1 MFEVISQR
9 KTQCNEII
17 PCIVMLTALL
27 NSPDLD
33 SHQYT
38 ASLVLSVF
46 MLHVVPQVEQGD
58 QYLSSVENLITLHS
72 AEFPSQLTETESDS
86 EVKCWALSGLTVRDA
101 DEWISEKQHVIR
113 GQTEHRDLQIENT
126 SIQIVLSLV
135 FIVTKFSIL
144 VKLLFLLWPI
154 ATILSIF
161 LNDRQPS
168 DYLCTYMYFCVLC

>member
-1 MFEVISQR
+1 
-9 KTQCNEII
+9 
-17 PCIVMLTALL
+17 MLTALL

-46 MLHVVPQVEQGD
+46 MLHVDPVIVPQVEQSNRYLPSGD
-58 QYLSSVENLITLHS
+58 DLITLHS
-72 AEFPSQLTETESDS
+72 VEFPSQLSETES

-113 GQTEHRDLQIENT
+113 GQTEHRDLQIENA
-126 SIQIVLSLV
+126 SIQIVLSFV

-144 VKLLFLLWPI
+144 VKLWFLLWPL
-154 ATILSIF
+154 ATILRIF
-161 LNDRQPS
+161 WNDRQPS
-168 DYLCTYMYFCVLC
+168 DSSCCKQKKS